1 MTNQGA
7 VFLTQLYFKGFGRT
21 MSRTKSDAAEK
32 TDLVT
37 ENGEN
42 EEISDLPAKND
53 LEPKCQTATEEDFES
68 AE

>member
-1 MTNQGA
+1 
-7 VFLTQLYFKGFGRT
+7 

-32 TDLVT
+32 TDFGT

-42 EEISDLPAKND
+42 EEIND
-53 LEPKCQTATEEDFES
+53 LEPKCQTAEKEDFKS